1 MEDTQIIELYFQRS
15 ERAISETDTKYG
27 AYCNTIAF
35 NILQNSE
42 DSEECQNDTYLK
54 LWNTIPPT
62 RPNCFKSFIGKI
74 ARNLAINMY
83 DKRKAQ
89 KRGRGS
95 VELALDELEECIP
108 DTSNSIESED
118 KLVIETLNTFLKSL
132 PEKHSRYFIR
142 RYFYM
147 DSTSDIAKRF
157 NVNESSVRVSLMRTR
172 DKLKIFFEKEEIC
185 L

>member
-1 MEDTQIIELYFQRS
+1 
-15 ERAISETDTKYG
+15 
-27 AYCNTIAF
+27 
-35 NILQNSE
+35 
-42 DSEECQNDTYLK
+42 
-54 LWNTIPPT
+54 
-62 RPNCFKSFIGKI
+62 
-74 ARNLAINMY
+74 MY

-157 NVNESSVRVSLMRTR
+157 HVNESSVRVSLMRTR